1 MAKNNAGAISQVTG
15 AVVDVK
21 FEGDLPYIL
30 SALVVEN
37 KGKRLIL
44 EVRKPPTPVRPSA
57 CQLALARWVAS

>member
-1 MAKNNAGAISQVTG
+1 MAKNNVGAISQVTG

-44 EVRKPPTPVRPSA
+44 EVAQHLGESVVRCSRP
-57 CQLALARWVAS
+57 ASTSIFT